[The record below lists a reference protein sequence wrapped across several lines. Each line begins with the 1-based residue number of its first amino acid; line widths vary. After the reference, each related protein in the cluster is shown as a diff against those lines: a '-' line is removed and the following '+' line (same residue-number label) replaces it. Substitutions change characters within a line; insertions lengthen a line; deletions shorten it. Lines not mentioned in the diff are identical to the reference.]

1 MIMNRQEHLQWC
13 KDRALEY
20 VKQND
25 LNNAFASFQSDMTK
39 HPETDGH
46 MALQLGTILLIRG
59 SLSTAKQITNWI
71 TGFN

>member
-1 MIMNRQEHLQWC
+1 MNRVEHLQWC

-25 LNNAFASFQSDMTK
+25 MKNAFASFQSDMTK
-39 HPETDGH
+39 HPETNGH
-46 MALQLGTILLIRG
+46 MALEMGTMLLIG
-59 SLSTAKQITNWI
+59 GHLSTAKQMSDWI